1 MHLNTAYLCVRP
13 DLTNQVQ
20 AVMLQP
26 IGTVDHTS
34 VIMTYTFQV
43 QYRTTEI
50 DIMNVFKNDCAYHMK
65 SRQIAVA

>member
-1 MHLNTAYLCVRP
+1 MHLNNAHLCVRP
-13 DLTNQVQ
+13 GNFPPNLTNQVQ

-43 QYRTTEI
+43 QYRTT
-50 DIMNVFKNDCAYHMK
+50 
-65 SRQIAVA
+65 